1 LAERSQIVSI
11 FQYLKRAIVLPKNAV
26 DLFFVDRL
34 RLIVRSNDDDKQ
46 SLSSVQRENA

>member
-1 LAERSQIVSI
+1 M

-34 RLIVRSNDDDKQ
+34 RLIVRSDDDKQ